1 MRKLLS
7 RKVYQLNYP
16 HGPCTL
22 LRIFLES
29 HMGLGSH
36 LVLLDSSLPV
46 SFRLQY
52 PPCNHFYTIR
62 RMDVKALSPAH
73 FMRGIVHCGGAKNP
87 IPLIYTLNLNVFV
100 TLPLNITTI
109 NRPSWNKRP
118 NLIQPAIPLCNLRF
132 IQTHLRIRLGD
143 EDLFSS

>member
-1 MRKLLS
+1 MRAKATHSGSFAYGVADTPHLHMRKLLS

-16 HGPCTL
+16 HGPYAL

-73 FMRGIVHCGGAKNP
+73 FMRGIVHCGGAG
-87 IPLIYTLNLNVFV
+87 
-100 TLPLNITTI
+100 
-109 NRPSWNKRP
+109 NRTRV
-118 NLIQPAIPLCNLRF
+118 L
-132 IQTHLRIRLGD
+132 
-143 EDLFSS
+143 